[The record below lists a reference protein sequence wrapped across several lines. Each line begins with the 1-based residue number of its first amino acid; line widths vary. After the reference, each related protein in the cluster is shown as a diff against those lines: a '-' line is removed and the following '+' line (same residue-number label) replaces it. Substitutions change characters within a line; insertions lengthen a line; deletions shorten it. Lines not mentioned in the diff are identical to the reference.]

1 MLRLAVAAVYASS
14 CAVALQPPLAAT
26 GTQRRTIQHA
36 GTLDDVPDEPRVD
49 RRAALIGGGL
59 LAVSAAASGEPKPYD
74 YGLWGVLP
82 VGPYKAKRSAPL
94 ETIVPGQVWTVDQ
107 KFGILNVQVLQT
119 ASDTTLTSFI
129 RLVAIGEGAGCH
141 RVSRRSQSGCRS

>member
-14 CAVALQPPLAAT
+14 YAVALQPPST
-26 GTQRRTIQHA
+26 TPQRRNLATNA
-36 GTLDDVPDEPRVD
+36 GTLDDVPDGPRVD
-49 RRAALIGGGL
+49 RRAALVGGGL

-107 KFGILNVQVLQT
+107 KFGILNVQV
-119 ASDTTLTSFI
+119 
-129 RLVAIGEGAGCH
+129 R
-141 RVSRRSQSGCRS
+141 

>member
-1 MLRLAVAAVYASS
+1 MRGAALAVLWASS
-14 CAVALQPPLAAT
+14 RALALQPISQPQT
-26 GTQRRTIQHA
+26 PRRTIQHA

-82 VGPYKAKRSAPL
+82 VGPYKAKRSAPI

>member
-1 MLRLAVAAVYASS
+1 MLKLAIALFWASS
-14 CAVALQPPLAAT
+14 KVLALQPSQPRTA
-26 GTQRRTIQHA
+26 QRRTIQHA

-49 RRAALIGGGL
+49 RRAALVGGGL

-107 KFGILNVQVLQT
+107 KFGILNVQV
-119 ASDTTLTSFI
+119 
-129 RLVAIGEGAGCH
+129 R
-141 RVSRRSQSGCRS
+141 

>member
-1 MLRLAVAAVYASS
+1 MLKLAIAVLGASS
-14 CAVALQPPLAAT
+14 NVLALQQSQPRT
-26 GTQRRTIQHA
+26 VQRRTIQNA

-107 KFGILNVQVLQT
+107 KFGILNVQVL
-119 ASDTTLTSFI
+119 
-129 RLVAIGEGAGCH
+129 
-141 RVSRRSQSGCRS
+141 

>member
-1 MLRLAVAAVYASS
+1 MRLAALASVCACAA
-14 CAVALQPPLAAT
+14 ALQPLAT
-26 GTQRRTIQHA
+26 TPQRRTIQHA

-49 RRAALIGGGL
+49 RRAALVGGGL

-107 KFGILNVQVLQT
+107 KFGILNVQVP
-119 ASDTTLTSFI
+119 
-129 RLVAIGEGAGCH
+129 
-141 RVSRRSQSGCRS
+141 

>member
-1 MLRLAVAAVYASS
+1 MRGAALAVLWASS
-14 CAVALQPPLAAT
+14 RALALQPISQPQT
-26 GTQRRTIQHA
+26 PRRTIQNA

>member
-1 MLRLAVAAVYASS
+1 MRRCAALASICACAA
-14 CAVALQPPLAAT
+14 ALQPLAT
-26 GTQRRTIQHA
+26 TPQRRTIQHA

-107 KFGILNVQVLQT
+107 KFGILNVQV
-119 ASDTTLTSFI
+119 
-129 RLVAIGEGAGCH
+129 R
-141 RVSRRSQSGCRS
+141 

>member
-1 MLRLAVAAVYASS
+1 MMRGAALAVISTCV
-14 CAVALQPPLAAT
+14 VALQPPST
-26 GTQRRTIQHA
+26 TPQRRNVATNA
-36 GTLDDVPDEPRVD
+36 GTLDDVPDEPRAD
-49 RRAALIGGGL
+49 RRAALVGGGL

-107 KFGILNVQVLQT
+107 KFGILNVQVL
-119 ASDTTLTSFI
+119 
-129 RLVAIGEGAGCH
+129 
-141 RVSRRSQSGCRS
+141 

>member
-94 ETIVPGQVWTVDQ
+94 ETIVPNQIWTVDQ
-107 KFGILNVQVLQT
+107 KFGILNVQVL
-119 ASDTTLTSFI
+119 
-129 RLVAIGEGAGCH
+129 
-141 RVSRRSQSGCRS
+141 

>member
-1 MLRLAVAAVYASS
+1 MRGAALAVLHASS
-14 CAVALQPPLAAT
+14 CALALQPVSQPQT
-26 GTQRRTIQHA
+26 PRRTIQNA

-82 VGPYKAKRSAPL
+82 VGPYKAKRSAPI
-94 ETIVPGQVWTVDQ
+94 ETIVPNQIWTVDQ
-107 KFGILNVQVLQT
+107 KFGILNVQVLYT
-119 ASDTTLTSFI
+119 ASDATLTSLI
-129 RLVAIGEGAGCH
+129 RLVAMRAGAGWSFF
-141 RVSRRSQSGCRS
+141 RV

>member
-14 CAVALQPPLAAT
+14 YAVALQPPLAT
-26 GTQRRTIQHA
+26 TPQRRTTLNA

-107 KFGILNVQVLQT
+107 KFGILNVQV
-119 ASDTTLTSFI
+119 
-129 RLVAIGEGAGCH
+129 R
-141 RVSRRSQSGCRS
+141 

>member
-1 MLRLAVAAVYASS
+1 MRGAALAVLWASS
-14 CAVALQPPLAAT
+14 CALALQPISQPQ
-26 GTQRRTIQHA
+26 TQRRTIQHA

-82 VGPYKAKRSAPL
+82 VGPYKAKRSAPI
-94 ETIVPGQVWTVDQ
+94 ETIVPNQIWTVDQ
-107 KFGILNVQVLQT
+107 KFGILNVQV
-119 ASDTTLTSFI
+119 
-129 RLVAIGEGAGCH
+129 R
-141 RVSRRSQSGCRS
+141 